1 MRIKYPVFIVSHLR
15 KRYLS
20 RKRASVKNFPAPA
33 ERRSTAPANP
43 YKGGM
48 MKKKLTRVMN
58 TVYNTE
64 GEKYSMWHMAG
75 FCAVIALGIL
85 NLIYYFGA

>member
-1 MRIKYPVFIVSHLR
+1 
-15 KRYLS
+15 
-20 RKRASVKNFPAPA
+20 
-33 ERRSTAPANP
+33 
-43 YKGGM
+43 M
-48 MKKKLTRVMN
+48 MKKKLTKVMN

-85 NLIYYFGA
+85 NLIYYFGV